1 MIQLEHGV
9 KIDGS
14 QYRMIMSDAEADLFF
29 QNAEEIATVKAL
41 YISKNVLLTTEQR
54 EKLNG
59 AEIHII
65 PDDYF
70 LFELKEEAHV

>member
-1 MIQLEHGV
+1 
-9 KIDGS
+9 
-14 QYRMIMSDAEADLFF
+14 MIMSDAEADLFF